1 MKNII
6 AKHNTMRILI
16 VEDDETIAGVL
27 KESFETWGFEVFFIK
42 DFKEVLAE
50 FKKMEPHLVILDV
63 GLPAFNGYHWCRE
76 IREVSQVPIV
86 FLSSRNAKM
95 DIVMAMQMGAD
106 EYFEKPFD
114 MDVVLAKI
122 QALLR
127 RTYNFTASIN
137 DLKFAG
143 TNLDLGSL
151 VLTYNGKEVLLTANE
166 LKIIKPLYLAEGEF
180 VEREKIMDMLW
191 QNNQFVSDN
200 TLSVNITR
208 LRKKLESIGL
218 FNFIE
223 NKKGFG
229 YKLNK
234 NHGS

>member
-1 MKNII
+1 MKDII
-6 AKHNTMRILI
+6 AKQNTMRILI

-50 FKKMEPHLVILDV
+50 FKKLEPHLVILDV

-86 FLSSRNAKM
+86 FLSSRNSKM

-151 VLTYNGKEVLLTANE
+151 VLSYNGKEVLLTANE

-180 VEREKIMDMLW
+180 VEREKIMDLLW

>member
-1 MKNII
+1 MKDII
-6 AKHNTMRILI
+6 AKQNTMRILI

-42 DFKEVLAE
+42 DFKKVLAE
-50 FKKMEPHLVILDV
+50 FKRLEPHLVILDV

-180 VEREKIMDMLW
+180 VEREKIMDLLW